1 MSQLRRTQCR
11 IAWFGNRSF
20 WHFACCCVTA
30 STREPAVCFFS
41 LFPFFCSLHNALQT
55 RIWCTFSLDLFST
68 FHSANCF
75 TQTHAVGDPLSGTVF
90 KTSETE
96 GERAKEGRGRRAIW
110 IGVWSIFKRFSRVL
124 TWSDQKHPTGT
135 GPCSHKGRP
144 LMLLPWLPCWPSSP
158 PPPCFLPVY
167 AWIGAVTL
175 SLYIKTKPPFW
186 FYFFFIFF
194 GRMMDYITQGCIQK
208 GKFVTPSC
216 IHATTTCIYKQVF
229 TQEIILQCI
238 FFLNL
243 HTTAERRWWN
253 MASVFTSKDRHL
265 GNIQL
270 ECVWA
275 SMT

>member
-158 PPPCFLPVY
+158 PHHPASY
-167 AWIGAVTL
+167 
-175 SLYIKTKPPFW
+175 PF
-186 FYFFFIFF
+186 
-194 GRMMDYITQGCIQK
+194 M
-208 GKFVTPSC
+208 P
-216 IHATTTCIYKQVF
+216 
-229 TQEIILQCI
+229 E
-238 FFLNL
+238 
-243 HTTAERRWWN
+243 
-253 MASVFTSKDRHL
+253 
-265 GNIQL
+265 
-270 ECVWA
+270 
-275 SMT
+275 

>member
-55 RIWCTFSLDLFST
+55 RIWCTFSPDLFST

-186 FYFFFIFF
+186 FGFFFWFF
-194 GRMMDYITQGCIQK
+194 FAEWWIISHRVAYRK
-208 GKFVTPSC
+208 GS
-216 IHATTTCIYKQVF
+216 
-229 TQEIILQCI
+229 L
-238 FFLNL
+238 
-243 HTTAERRWWN
+243 
-253 MASVFTSKDRHL
+253 
-265 GNIQL
+265 
-270 ECVWA
+270 
-275 SMT
+275 